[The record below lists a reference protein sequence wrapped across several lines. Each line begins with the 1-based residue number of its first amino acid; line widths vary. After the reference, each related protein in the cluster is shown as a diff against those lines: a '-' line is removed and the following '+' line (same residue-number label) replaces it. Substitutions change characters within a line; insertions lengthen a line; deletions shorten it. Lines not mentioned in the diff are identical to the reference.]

1 MTGEEYLRKEKAMV
15 TKTRVTE
22 VQVYRRSATIT
33 RCGEVSLAAGKNI
46 IYVAGMT
53 DSADRDSFRLKFLEN
68 IKAINI
74 QVVGTE
80 NVKEDVKKESE
91 QIQKKMD
98 EVGYRIETTEYMI
111 ELRKQNS
118 NFFSR
123 TNITIEEQ
131 EKVMNAL
138 PEQMLALHRQLD
150 ELRAE
155 KDKLR
160 EEYDKAV
167 KEEDKPIIM
176 AEIFAASEG
185 TVPFILQYQ
194 DDNCWWNPKY
204 EIHYSSDRD
213 PLEVDMK
220 AQIRQSSGEDWKQVK
235 VTLYTGNPSVSSDLP
250 VMKSVQ
256 LSLIEPPKARV
267 RAKGAGMMGM
277 RAMADECCED
287 ACATEAAGAMMM
299 GAAMNM
305 QTIMMDTAESVEEE
319 TMTAY
324 VLPNARDILSDAEGN
339 IAELRN
345 FSVKASYH
353 VLSIPSVDNSSYLTA
368 EIVASEWPLPP
379 ADAAGYL
386 RDTYAGEGY
395 VDADSD
401 TDLLTLSLG
410 KDERLTVIRTES
422 PKKTQDTF
430 LKGTKKQT
438 CKAEIKLVNTSS
450 DTVSVLLKDQ
460 LPVSTDKAIT
470 VEPVQLSDASLD
482 EETGELKWELKAEPD
497 KTVVFNV
504 EYTISWPKEKKLFEN
519 RVIKNAKT
527 KFCPGC
533 GRPVAGRFCPECGS
547 EVK

>member
-1 MTGEEYLRKEKAMV
+1 MV

-33 RCGEVSLAAGKNI
+33 RCGEVTLSAGRNI

-53 DSADRDSFRLKFLEN
+53 ESADTDSFRLKFPEN
-68 IKAINI
+68 IKAVNI

-80 NVKEDVKKESE
+80 NVKEDVVKESDN
-91 QIQKKMD
+91 IRKKMD
-98 EVGYRIETTEYMI
+98 EIAYQIETAEYMI

-118 NFFSR
+118 NFFKR
-123 TNITIEEQ
+123 TNISIEEQ
-131 EKVMNAL
+131 EKVMAAL
-138 PEQMLALHRQLD
+138 PEQMLTLHKQVDQMRTNK
-150 ELRAE
+150 E
-155 KDKLR
+155 KLQ
-160 EEYDKAV
+160 EEYDRAV
-167 KEEDKPIIM
+167 KEEEKPIIM
-176 AEIFAASEG
+176 AEIVAPEEG

-194 DDNCWWNPKY
+194 DDNSWWTPKY
-204 EIHYSSDRD
+204 EIRYSGDKD

-235 VTLYTGNPSVSSDLP
+235 VTLYTGNPSVSSELP
-250 VMKSVQ
+250 LLKTVE
-256 LSLIEPPKARV
+256 LSLIEPQPKMRG
-267 RAKGAGMMGM
+267 RAKGVGMAPM
-277 RAMADECCED
+277 RAMADECCDMED
-287 ACATEAAGAMMM
+287 GAAPMLM
-299 GAAMNM
+299 GAAMGMNM
-305 QTIMMDTAESVEEE
+305 AAIKMDTADISEEE

-324 VLPNARDILSDAEGN
+324 ILPNARDILSDTDGN
-339 IAELRN
+339 IADLKS
-345 FSVKASYH
+345 FSVKANYH

-379 ADAAGYL
+379 ADAAVYL
-386 RDTYAGEGY
+386 RDTYAGEVY

-438 CKAEIKLVNTSS
+438 CKTEIRLVNTSS
-450 DTVSVLLKDQ
+450 DVVSVLLKDQ
-460 LPVSTDKAIT
+460 LPVSTDKAIA
-470 VEPVQLSDASLD
+470 VEPSQLSGASLD

-497 KTVVFNV
+497 KTEVFNV
-504 EYTISWPKEKKLFEN
+504 EYTVSWPKEKKLYEKK
-519 RVIKNAKT
+519 VIKSAKT
-527 KFCPGC
+527 SFCQNC
-533 GRPVAGRFCPECGS
+533 GRPVAGKFCPECGA

>member
-1 MTGEEYLRKEKAMV
+1 MLA
-15 TKTRVTE
+15 KTRVTE
-22 VQVYRRSATIT
+22 VQVYRRSATVT
-33 RCGEVSLAAGKNI
+33 RSGEVSLVAGRNI
-46 IYVAGMT
+46 IYVGGMT
-53 DSADRDSFRLKFLEN
+53 GSADTDNFRLKFPEN

-80 NVKEDVKKESE
+80 NVKEDITKESE
-91 QIQKKMD
+91 EIKKKVA
-98 EVGYRIETTEYMI
+98 EIGYQIETTGYMI

-118 NFFSR
+118 NFESR
-123 TNITIEEQ
+123 TNISIEEQ
-131 EKVMNAL
+131 EKVMTAL
-138 PEQMLALHRQLD
+138 PEVLLELHKKLD
-150 ELRAE
+150 ELEAE
-155 KDKLR
+155 KEKLQ
-160 EEYDKAV
+160 EKYEKAV
-167 KEEDKPIIM
+167 KEESKPIVM
-176 AEIFAASEG
+176 AEIVAAEEG

-194 DDNCWWNPKY
+194 EHNCWWNPKY
-204 EIHYSSDRD
+204 EIRYSSDKN

-220 AQIRQSSGEDWKQVK
+220 AEIRQTSGEDWKQVK

-256 LSLIEPPKARV
+256 LSLIEPPKLRV
-267 RAKGAGMMGM
+267 RAKGVGMMAM
-277 RAMADECCED
+277 RAAVDEECCED
-287 ACATEAAGAMMM
+287 ACAPEGMMM

-305 QTIMMDTAESVEEE
+305 QAVMMDSAESVEEE

-324 VLPNARDILSDAEGN
+324 ILPNARDILSDADGN

-345 FSVKASYH
+345 FSVKAVYH
-353 VLSIPSVDNSSYLTA
+353 VLSIPSVDSDSYLTA

-379 ADAAGYL
+379 ADASVYL
-386 RDTYAGEGY
+386 RDTFAGEVY
-395 VDADSD
+395 VDADAD

-430 LKGTKKQT
+430 LKGTKKQS
-438 CKAEIKLVNTSS
+438 CKTEIRLVNTSS

-460 LPVSTDKAIT
+460 LPVSTDKSIT
-470 VEPVQLSDASLD
+470 VEPAQLSDAVLD
-482 EETGELKWELKAEPD
+482 EETGELKWELKAEPE
-497 KTVVFNV
+497 KTVIFNV
-504 EYTISWPKEKKLFEN
+504 EYTVSWPKDKRLYEN